1 MNEEQKKLLEIIEYL
16 EADFGGLREALKYE
30 LSDPENTRVIDIEYI
45 TEEMREDL
53 KKMGSLLDDIVKA
66 FKSEPVEGQED
77 GKVEPVGEDR

>member
-1 MNEEQKKLLEIIEYL
+1 MNEEQRELLKEIKYL
-16 EADFGGLREALKYE
+16 QEDFGGLREVLNYE
-30 LSDPENTRVIDIEYI
+30 LSDSENTRVIDIEYI
-45 TEEMREDL
+45 TEEMRKDL